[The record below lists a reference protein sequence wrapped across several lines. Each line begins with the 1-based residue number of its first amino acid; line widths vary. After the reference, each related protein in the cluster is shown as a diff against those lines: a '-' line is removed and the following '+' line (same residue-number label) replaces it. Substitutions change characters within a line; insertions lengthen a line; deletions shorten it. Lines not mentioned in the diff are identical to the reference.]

1 MNSSKTLQT
10 PDADSARR
18 RRGRRTHARLLLGM
32 LGAALLLQ
40 GTAGAAADEG
50 AARFRDNGNGTVTD
64 LATGLVWLQQ
74 ANALGT
80 NTWEEAVAACAKLAG
95 GDVEG
100 LADRSRAGQWRLP
113 AAHEMLTLTKVGLL
127 GGELS
132 TNHPFAGL
140 TARHQ
145 KRLFWTRTEGFHDSS
160 RAFQVNLHGA
170 GSVKPA
176 EKSVHALAWPVKG
189 KCRRLPRHTGRI
201 PDLGATF
208 ARLTPS
214 EKERAEINS
223 LYDVQGLR
231 LKREFT
237 TLGTKEFLKR
247 PDGFPKYPLGDF
259 TIARRAP
266 KLHVQILPDM
276 EPQYFPEGEA
286 YQAGWANWA
295 AVTRSDD
302 NRFVMGAGDHRGR
315 GAQINLYVFDPAKGR
330 PGRLE
335 RVASITETLGWTTND
350 YSDGKLHGHMDVL
363 PDGTVW
369 GATHHGPYPT
379 EEWYAAGYR
388 GSWLFSVNINSGIGT
403 NWGVPLPRQSL
414 PNHRLDTQRGILF
427 ASGALTN
434 TVLCYDINTHR
445 VRYAGPPPNGWQ
457 WGVRSTFLDPGT
469 GHFWSAELSE
479 EPYRFISYDPELN
492 RFKRHDVEIPVY
504 PGQKKQQTHGAW
516 AAGPDREGRYY
527 TDYGGVFIRFRPDW
541 DKGPQIEVLGVTGRP
556 EAFPVLQMVMS
567 PDQRFVYWVPREDG
581 TMIVNQYEIAT
592 GKRKILGFLQ
602 PALKRQYGLCCGDG
616 VWGTNISNDGSFL
629 VILDNG
635 GFGKR
640 FWGHPVLL
648 ILEIPRSER

>member
-32 LGAALLLQ
+32 LG
-40 GTAGAAADEG
+40 GTATGTVTPPQVARRAA
-50 AARFRDNGNGTVTD
+50 RDNGNGTVTD

-223 LYDVQGLR
+223 LYDVQGCASSASSPPSAPR
-231 LKREFT
+231 SFSSV
-237 TLGTKEFLKR
+237 
-247 PDGFPKYPLGDF
+247 PMDF
-259 TIARRAP
+259 HNIRWATSPSPGVRRSC
-266 KLHVQILPDM
+266 M
-276 EPQYFPEGEA
+276 S
-286 YQAGWANWA
+286 
-295 AVTRSDD
+295 RSC
-302 NRFVMGAGDHRGR
+302 
-315 GAQINLYVFDPAKGR
+315 
-330 PGRLE
+330 
-335 RVASITETLGWTTND
+335 
-350 YSDGKLHGHMDVL
+350 
-363 PDGTVW
+363 
-369 GATHHGPYPT
+369 PT
-379 EEWYAAGYR
+379 W
-388 GSWLFSVNINSGIGT
+388 S
-403 NWGVPLPRQSL
+403 
-414 PNHRLDTQRGILF
+414 
-427 ASGALTN
+427 
-434 TVLCYDINTHR
+434 
-445 VRYAGPPPNGWQ
+445 
-457 WGVRSTFLDPGT
+457 RSTFPRARPT
-469 GHFWSAELSE
+469 R
-479 EPYRFISYDPELN
+479 P
-492 RFKRHDVEIPVY
+492 
-504 PGQKKQQTHGAW
+504 
-516 AAGPDREGRYY
+516 AGP
-527 TDYGGVFIRFRPDW
+527 
-541 DKGPQIEVLGVTGRP
+541 TG
-556 EAFPVLQMVMS
+556 
-567 PDQRFVYWVPREDG
+567 
-581 TMIVNQYEIAT
+581 
-592 GKRKILGFLQ
+592 
-602 PALKRQYGLCCGDG
+602 
-616 VWGTNISNDGSFL
+616 
-629 VILDNG
+629 
-635 GFGKR
+635 
-640 FWGHPVLL
+640 
-648 ILEIPRSER
+648 PRSPAATTTASSWAPVITAVGGRR